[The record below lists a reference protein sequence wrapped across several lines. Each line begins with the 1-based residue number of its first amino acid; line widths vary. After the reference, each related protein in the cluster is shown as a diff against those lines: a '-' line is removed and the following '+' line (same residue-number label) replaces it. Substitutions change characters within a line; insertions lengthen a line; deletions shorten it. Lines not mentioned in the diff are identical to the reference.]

1 MKIAVSSAS
10 FANAIAGGSLTQL
23 EWLDLCANE
32 LEADGVV
39 FETEHFP
46 RVDPDYIAQVKKLAV
61 DLGLS
66 VAAVSAGDFFSGTG
80 PASLELA
87 VALGAPVVAAP
98 ALRASDDP
106 AAWGA
111 FAEVARTL
119 AASAK
124 SSNVTIALRPAP
136 GTLCENAA
144 DLRRFTK
151 DVDSAW
157 LRFAPE
163 PATLGAAGDG
173 EAVLSKAVIAFCPIE
188 RLATFAGAGDAEAPA
203 AIRALAR
210 FRGFVVLE
218 RREVDAP
225 RDAYHRALERFAAL
239 RASSLELRPA

>member
-10 FANAIAGGSLTQL
+10 FADAIAGGSLTQL

-46 RVDPDYIAQVKKLAV
+46 RLDPEYVAQVKKLAV

-66 VAAVSAGDFFSGTG
+66 IAAVSARDFFSGTG
-80 PASLELA
+80 AASLELA

-98 ALRASDDP
+98 APHASDDP

-111 FAEVARTL
+111 FAEIARRL

-124 SSNVTIALRPAP
+124 AANVTIALRTAP

-144 DLRRFTK
+144 DLRRFKK

-163 PATLGAAGDG
+163 PAMLGAPGDG
-173 EAVLSKAVIAFCPIE
+173 EAVLAKSVIAFCPIE
-188 RLATFAGAGDAEAPA
+188 HLATFAAAGDVEAPA
-203 AIRALAR
+203 AVRALAR

-218 RREVDAP
+218 RREVEAP
-225 RDAYHRALERFAAL
+225 RDAYHHAIERFAAL